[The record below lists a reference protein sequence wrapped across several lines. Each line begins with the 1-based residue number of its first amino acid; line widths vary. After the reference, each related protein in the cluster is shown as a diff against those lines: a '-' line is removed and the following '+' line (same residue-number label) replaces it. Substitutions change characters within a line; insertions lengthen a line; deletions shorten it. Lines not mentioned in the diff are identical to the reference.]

1 MNEEKKYKKLEKEI
15 ELIQKKLKRS
25 EANRFQLQEIKDS
38 NQSFLNKLYIEV
50 ENSRNIIEKQKEKLE
65 DSNKKLFELNQL
77 KNKFLGMAA
86 HDLRNPLGI
95 IRNFS
100 EILME
105 DAEDA
110 LNGEQR
116 DWLSIIYRTS
126 DKMLDLINELLDISV
141 IESGKLDLKLK
152 PGSLKELLEECVRI
166 GQTLAERKKIRLH
179 TTFSKIRHSLFD
191 ENRLNQAVDNLLS
204 NAIKFSP
211 LDTDIYISMEQEG
224 DIAKVK
230 VRDQGPGLSKED
242 QTKLFG
248 EFQKLSARPTADE
261 SSTGL
266 GLSIVKKIIDAHK
279 GNIWVEST
287 LGAGATFI
295 FTLPLEK

>member
-50 ENSRNIIEKQKEKLE
+50 ENSRNIIEKQKEELE
-65 DSNKKLFELNQL
+65 DSNKELFELNQL

-95 IRNFS
+95 IRSFS

-179 TTFSKIRHSLFD
+179 TTFSKIRQSLFD

-266 GLSIVKKIIDAHK
+266 GLSIVKKIINAHN
-279 GNIWVEST
+279 GNVWVEST